1 MPDAA
6 TPPELSA
13 EQADATIRSKAYVGL
28 LVAVAVIGVVVS
40 IAAWCFLEAVF
51 QIQQELYVHLPHAV
65 GYQNGPPKWWSLP
78 VLAVGA
84 LIVALAITRLPGD
97 GGHIPAKGLSA
108 GGPSGPEIVPGVLL
122 AGLATIGF
130 GLVLGPE
137 APLIVLGAGI
147 AGATISLAR
156 RDTPPQALMLVA
168 ASGSFAAMSFIFASP
183 LIAAVILIEATA
195 IGGPRLRLLLVPGL
209 LAAGIGSLVSLGIGS
224 LSGLSTH
231 DYALGP
237 IQLPTLGHLT
247 AGQFGW
253 TIALAIAV
261 AVVTSFV
268 MRGGLLT
275 YQFVSRRQMLVLL
288 PAIGLIIGGL
298 AIAFS
303 QITGK
308 GVDEVLFSGQDQ
320 LPGLISQAGTWSLAA
335 LAWLIVFKGLAYGL
349 SLGSYRGGPTFPA
362 LFLGAA
368 AGIMC
373 SHLPGFPL
381 SAAVPVGMG
390 VAIVAVLRL
399 PLSAVV
405 LATLLTSH
413 AGPKV
418 EPLIIVGVVVAYVVT
433 LVMTRP
439 PAPPS
444 APPSQSALSLRRT
457 RLSNSFQASIG
468 RTSDKRRPQRS
479 LRVLG
484 ACRRAR
490 GRLARAGRVAS
501 VAPGARIFGAG
512 TLQFMVVAFRP
523 RPRIPLC
530 RGAFWA
536 RAGWP
541 TTSPGT
547 RSSLGSRSSPW
558 PRSATERCHVGRRG
572 SGSRSC

>member
-1 MPDAA
+1 MPDAGTA
-6 TPPELSA
+6 PEVSA
-13 EQADATIRSKAYVGL
+13 EQADATIRSKQFVGL
-28 LVAVAVIGVVVS
+28 LVVVAVIGVVVS
-40 IAAWCFLEAVF
+40 IAAWLFLEATF

-65 GYQNGPPKWWSLP
+65 GYPNGPPKWWSLP

-84 LIVALAITRLPGD
+84 LLVALAITLLPGD

-108 GGPSGPEIVPGVLL
+108 GGPSGLDVVPGVVL

-137 APLIVLGAGI
+137 APLIVLGAGV

-156 RDTPPQALMLVA
+156 RDMPQQSLTLITAC
-168 ASGSFAAMSFIFASP
+168 GSFAAMSFIFSSP

-195 IGGPRLRLLLVPGL
+195 IGGARLRLLLVPGL
-209 LAAGIGSLVSLGIGS
+209 LASGIGTVVSLGIGS

-237 IQLPTLGHLT
+237 IQLPALGHLT
-247 AGQFGW
+247 GSQFGW
-253 TIALAIAV
+253 TIALAIVV
-261 AVVTSFV
+261 AIVTSFV

-275 YQFVSRRQMLVLL
+275 HELVSRRQMLVLL

-320 LPGLISQAGTWSLAA
+320 LPGLIGQAGTWSLAA
-335 LAWLIVFKGLAYGL
+335 LAWLIVFKGLAYLL
-349 SLGSYRGGPTFPA
+349 SLGCFRGGPTFPA

-413 AGPKV
+413 TGPKA
-418 EPLIIVGVVVAYVVT
+418 EPLIILGVVVSLVVT
-433 LVMTRP
+433 LLMTRP
-439 PAPPS
+439 PAPAS
-444 APPSQSALSLRRT
+444 APTSQSAPLPAP
-457 RLSNSFQASIG
+457 NSAS
-468 RTSDKRRPQRS
+468 
-479 LRVLG
+479 
-484 ACRRAR
+484 
-490 GRLARAGRVAS
+490 
-501 VAPGARIFGAG
+501 
-512 TLQFMVVAFRP
+512 
-523 RPRIPLC
+523 
-530 RGAFWA
+530 
-536 RAGWP
+536 
-541 TTSPGT
+541 
-547 RSSLGSRSSPW
+547 
-558 PRSATERCHVGRRG
+558 
-572 SGSRSC
+572 

>member
-1 MPDAA
+1 MPAA
-6 TPPELSA
+6 GTQPELTA
-13 EQADATIRSKAYVGL
+13 EQADATIRSKQFVGL
-28 LVAVAVIGVVVS
+28 LVVVAVIGVVVS
-40 IAAWCFLEAVF
+40 IAAWLFLEGTF

-84 LIVALAITRLPGD
+84 LLVALAITRLPGN
-97 GGHIPAKGLSA
+97 GGHIPAQGLST
-108 GGPSGPEIVPGVLL
+108 GGASGLDIVPGVVL

-137 APLIVLGAGI
+137 APLIVLGAGV

-156 RDTPPQALMLVA
+156 RDMPQQSLTLITAC
-168 ASGSFAAMSFIFASP
+168 GSFAAMSFIFASP

-195 IGGPRLRLLLVPGL
+195 IGGSRMRLLLVPGL
-209 LAAGIGSLVSLGIGS
+209 LSSGVGTVVSLGIGS

-237 IQLPTLGHLT
+237 IQLPALGHLT
-247 AGQFGW
+247 ASQFGW
-253 TIALAIAV
+253 TIALAIVV

-275 YQFVSRRQMLVLL
+275 YQFVSGRQMLVLL

-298 AIAFS
+298 AIAFT

-320 LPGLISQAGTWSLAA
+320 LPGLIGQASTWSLAA
-335 LAWLIVFKGLAYGL
+335 LAWLIVFKGLAYML
-349 SLGSYRGGPTFPA
+349 SLGSFRGGPTFPA

-413 AGPKV
+413 AGPKA
-418 EPLIIVGVVVAYVVT
+418 EPLIILGVVIALVVT

-439 PAPPS
+439 A
-444 APPSQSALSLRRT
+444 A
-457 RLSNSFQASIG
+457 
-468 RTSDKRRPQRS
+468 
-479 LRVLG
+479 
-484 ACRRAR
+484 
-490 GRLARAGRVAS
+490 
-501 VAPGARIFGAG
+501 
-512 TLQFMVVAFRP
+512 
-523 RPRIPLC
+523 
-530 RGAFWA
+530 
-536 RAGWP
+536 P
-541 TTSPGT
+541 TTAPAAKPAST
-547 RSSLGSRSSPW
+547 
-558 PRSATERCHVGRRG
+558 A
-572 SGSRSC
+572 

>member
-1 MPDAA
+1 MPDAS
-6 TPPELSA
+6 TPPELTA
-13 EQADATIRSKAYVGL
+13 EQADATMRSKAYVGL
-28 LVAVAVIGVVVS
+28 LVVVAVIGVIVS
-40 IAAWCFLEAVF
+40 IAAWCLLEAIF

-84 LIVALAITRLPGD
+84 LIVAVAITRLPGD
-97 GGHIPAKGLSA
+97 GGHIPAKGLST
-108 GGPSGPEIVPGVLL
+108 GGASGPDIVPGVVL

-137 APLIVLGAGI
+137 APLIVLGAGL
-147 AGATISLAR
+147 AGLMISLSR

-168 ASGSFAAMSFIFASP
+168 AAGSISAMSFIFSSP

-195 IGGPRLRLLLVPGL
+195 IGGARLRVLLVPGL
-209 LAAGIGSLVSLGIGS
+209 LAAGIGTVVSLGIGS

-237 IQLPTLGHLT
+237 LPLSALAHLT

-253 TIALAIAV
+253 TIALAIAI

-268 MRGGLLT
+268 MTGGLLT
-275 YQFVSRRQMLVLL
+275 YRVVSRRRLLALL

-298 AIAFS
+298 AIAFT
-303 QITGK
+303 QITGHS
-308 GVDEVLFSGQDQ
+308 VDEVLFSGQDQ
-320 LPGLISQAGTWSLAA
+320 LPGLVSQAGTWSLAA

-349 SLGSYRGGPTFPA
+349 SLGSFRGGPTFPA
-362 LFLGAA
+362 LFLGVA
-368 AGIMC
+368 AGIMA
-373 SHLPGFPL
+373 SHLPGFPQ

-390 VAIVAVLRL
+390 AAIVAVLRL

-439 PAPPS
+439 PAP
-444 APPSQSALSLRRT
+444 APASTPTSQSA
-457 RLSNSFQASIG
+457 AV
-468 RTSDKRRPQRS
+468 P
-479 LRVLG
+479 
-484 ACRRAR
+484 
-490 GRLARAGRVAS
+490 
-501 VAPGARIFGAG
+501 AP
-512 TLQFMVVAFRP
+512 
-523 RPRIPLC
+523 
-530 RGAFWA
+530 
-536 RAGWP
+536 
-541 TTSPGT
+541 
-547 RSSLGSRSSPW
+547 SSAL
-558 PRSATERCHVGRRG
+558 
-572 SGSRSC
+572 

>member
-1 MPDAA
+1 MTTPGPE
-6 TPPELSA
+6 TPPELSP
-13 EQADATIRSKAYVGL
+13 EQADATIRSRAYVVL
-28 LVAVAVIGVVVS
+28 LVVVAVIGVIVS

-51 QIQQELYVHLPHAV
+51 QIQQELYVHLPHAF

-84 LIVALAITRLPGD
+84 LLVALAITRLPGN
-97 GGHIPAKGLSA
+97 GGHIPAEGLST
-108 GGPSGPEIVPGVLL
+108 GGPSGPDIVPGVVL

-137 APLIVLGAGI
+137 APLIVLGAGV
-147 AGATISLAR
+147 AGAMMSLSR
-156 RDTPPQALMLVA
+156 REMPSQALMLVV
-168 ASGSFAAMSFIFASP
+168 ASGSFAAMSFIFSSP
-183 LIAAVILIEATA
+183 LIAAVILIEAIA
-195 IGGPRLRLLLVPGL
+195 IGGARLRVLLVPGL
-209 LAAGIGSLVSLGIGS
+209 LASGIGSLVSLGIGS

-237 IQLPTLGHLT
+237 IPLPALNHLQ
-247 AGQFGW
+247 GSQFAW

-275 YQFVSRRQMLVLL
+275 YQFVSRRQMLLVL
-288 PAIGLIIGGL
+288 PAIGLVIGGL

-308 GVDEVLFSGQDQ
+308 SVDEVLFSGQDQ

-335 LAWLIVFKGLAYGL
+335 LAWLIVFKGLAYLL
-349 SLGSYRGGPTFPA
+349 SLGSFRGGPTFPA

-418 EPLIIVGVVVAYVVT
+418 EPLIIVGVAVSYLVT
-433 LVMTRP
+433 MFVTRP
-439 PAPPS
+439 PAPTSAPTSRSDPVPSPS
-444 APPSQSALSLRRT
+444 A
-457 RLSNSFQASIG
+457 
-468 RTSDKRRPQRS
+468 
-479 LRVLG
+479 
-484 ACRRAR
+484 
-490 GRLARAGRVAS
+490 
-501 VAPGARIFGAG
+501 AP
-512 TLQFMVVAFRP
+512 
-523 RPRIPLC
+523 
-530 RGAFWA
+530 
-536 RAGWP
+536 
-541 TTSPGT
+541 
-547 RSSLGSRSSPW
+547 
-558 PRSATERCHVGRRG
+558 
-572 SGSRSC
+572 